1 MAVYVFVV
9 TKYYQRNLIQ
19 FFNRYEKYLRNLL
32 LIIFKRLGI
41 ATEDFWVFL
50 QRLQKTSAR
59 GFFKV
64 FLNLIA
70 TLSKN
75 IAKS

>member
-59 GFFKV
+59 GFFKD